1 MDNLKFYLMGV
12 ALVEEEKR
20 ERDKDGNVLC
30 MEGVGA
36 AASLRSPDLNLKSW
50 TRLKENNSATCSSH

>member
-1 MDNLKFYLMGV
+1 MDTLNFYLMDV

-20 ERDKDGNVLC
+20 ESDKDGNVLC

-36 AASLRSPDLNLKSW
+36 AASLRSARSQLKK
-50 TRLKENNSATCSSH
+50 LDAAQGE